1 MDFCSI
7 LGPTC
12 LHFPSQNPPKSLQK
26 PILKGIDFL
35 IDFDI
40 DFKTAQE
47 SPKTAQDAP
56 RRRSKRQDG
65 PKRPPRRPQDGPK
78 RPQKFGC
85 RSHFFDLGRRGPPRA
100 PRDPSKTDFWSIF
113 GRCLVDFRWFLRCFL
128 VDFSSRTPSYLDLVF
143 ISIFDPMLF
152 HFGIDHGAFD
162 DHVLLLISRL
172 FCYFSVGPTICYRAV
187 RFLG

>member
-1 MDFCSI
+1 MRFFTFSESSI
-7 LGPTC
+7 FDAILVPTC
-12 LHFPSQNPPKSLQK
+12 LHFSSKNPLKSLQK

-47 SPKTAQDAP
+47 GPKTAQDGP

-78 RPQKFGC
+78 RPQKFASL
-85 RSHFFDLGRRGPPRA
+85 SHLFDLGRQEPPRA

-113 GRCLVDFRWFLRCFL
+113 GRFLVDFRWFLR
-128 VDFSSRTPSYLDLVF
+128 
-143 ISIFDPMLF
+143 
-152 HFGIDHGAFD
+152 
-162 DHVLLLISRL
+162 
-172 FCYFSVGPTICYRAV
+172 
-187 RFLG
+187 

>member
-1 MDFCSI
+1 MDFSLI
-7 LGPTC
+7 LVPTC
-12 LHFPSQNPPKSLQK
+12 LHFHTQNPSKSLQK

-78 RPQKFGC
+78 RPQKFAFF
-85 RSHFFDLGRRGPPRA
+85 SSFFDLGRQGPPRA
-100 PRDPSKTDFWSIF
+100 PRDSSKTDFWSIF
-113 GRCLVDFRWFLRCFL
+113 GRFLVDFRWFLRWFL
-128 VDFSSRTPSYLDLVF
+128 IDFSSRTPSYLDLVF
-143 ISIFDPMLF
+143 ISIFDPILF
-152 HFGIDHGAFD
+152 HCGIDHWAFD
-162 DHVLLLISRL
+162 NSW
-172 FCYFSVGPTICYRAV
+172 GPIKN
-187 RFLG
+187 RFEI